1 MTEKERLLHILE
13 QKKADR
19 PACICPG
26 GMMNMVT
33 AALADACGAAL
44 PQAHC
49 DAVQMAALAKAV
61 HDYGCFEN
69 VGVPFCMTVEA
80 RPWRPGST
88 WAAGSTSRMSTA
100 ASFSRSTSGNTC
112 RPWM

>member
-1 MTEKERLLHILE
+1 MTEKERLLRILE
-13 QKKADR
+13 QEKTDR

-33 AALADACGAAL
+33 SALMDACGVSL

-49 DAVQMAALAKAV
+49 DARQMAVLAKAV
-61 HDYGCFEN
+61 YDFGCFEN

-80 RPWRPGST
+80 EARL
-88 WAAGSTSRMSTA
+88 M
-100 ASFSRSTSGNTC
+100 
-112 RPWM
+112 